1 MHVTRARL
9 AQIEAMAFDLFT
21 DAIVLPIVIIPAAI
35 AAAVDL
41 LARLGRRVRAA

>member
-9 AQIEAMAFDLFT
+9 AQIEAMAFDLFSA
-21 DAIVLPIVIIPAAI
+21 AIVLPIVIIPAAI

-41 LARLGRRVRAA
+41 LARVGRRVRAA